1 MSNELKALLCNA
13 LVCPGSG
20 HLLLGKKWLGWLI
33 LLLTAISLSVL
44 LTDIYQVANDI
55 ANEIMSGILPM
66 DLPNILAEIHN
77 RSVAIGSGALYLFL
91 GVWLLGILD
100 SLRWFIQRRATNQ

>member
-33 LLLTAISLSVL
+33 LLLTAISLSL
-44 LTDIYQVANDI
+44 LLGDIYQVANDI
-55 ANEIMSGILPM
+55 ANEIMSGMLPLDM
-66 DLPNILAEIHN
+66 PQILAQIHS
-77 RSVAIGSGALYLFL
+77 RSAAIGSGALYLL
-91 GVWLLGILD
+91 IAVWLFGVLD
-100 SLRWFIQRRATNQ
+100 SLRWLIRRRATRQ